1 MLSAENGQLVS
12 SLFVDGTVDAA
23 GNNPGQGN
31 LFNLAFPNVN
41 PTPSVRLQ
49 ATEILFCIS
58 VQCPLGSSTKRLLLA
73 MPIHHNC
80 LPTNSDCN
88 AIIAWRM

>member
-12 SLFVDGTVDAA
+12 SLFVDGTVDAQ

-41 PTPSVRLQ
+41 PTPSVRLH
-49 ATEILFCIS
+49 AAESC
-58 VQCPLGSSTKRLLLA
+58 
-73 MPIHHNC
+73 MPVFAF
-80 LPTNSDCN
+80 LCN
-88 AIIAWRM
+88 AL